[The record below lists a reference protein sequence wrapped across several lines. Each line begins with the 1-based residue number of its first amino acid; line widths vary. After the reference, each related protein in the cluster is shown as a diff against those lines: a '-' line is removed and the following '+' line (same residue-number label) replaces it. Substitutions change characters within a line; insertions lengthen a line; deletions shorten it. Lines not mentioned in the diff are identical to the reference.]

1 MRLLPGAGVST
12 ESFLR
17 LAAMAPMPHTT
28 VLEVLSNLVPRVWM
42 SADPAS
48 PNFSILKTLSRLM
61 EEKPVDPRTQQAKAR
76 NLLRRLSPLGIELG
90 KIIWNTASQKHIC
103 WDLWNNHIQN
113 VKKY

>member
-48 PNFSILKTLSRLM
+48 PKF
-61 EEKPVDPRTQQAKAR
+61 
-76 NLLRRLSPLGIELG
+76 
-90 KIIWNTASQKHIC
+90 
-103 WDLWNNHIQN
+103 
-113 VKKY
+113 